1 MDALAIP
8 KVHIESLHVFYVCL
22 GELLPYLIPSYV
34 CGTHIDLLISFVQPK
49 QKQIA
54 MAELSEP
61 RGKLSES
68 GNFAPR
74 PHQINTEC
82 ATKYGGR

>member
-8 KVHIESLHVFYVCL
+8 KVHIAVRESLHVFYICL

-49 QKQIA
+49 QKQI
-54 MAELSEP
+54 
-61 RGKLSES
+61 RD
-68 GNFAPR
+68 
-74 PHQINTEC
+74 
-82 ATKYGGR
+82 GRVKRT

>member
-8 KVHIESLHVFYVCL
+8 KVHIAARGSLHVFYICL

-49 QKQIA
+49 QKQI
-54 MAELSEP
+54 
-61 RGKLSES
+61 RD
-68 GNFAPR
+68 
-74 PHQINTEC
+74 
-82 ATKYGGR
+82 GRVTRT